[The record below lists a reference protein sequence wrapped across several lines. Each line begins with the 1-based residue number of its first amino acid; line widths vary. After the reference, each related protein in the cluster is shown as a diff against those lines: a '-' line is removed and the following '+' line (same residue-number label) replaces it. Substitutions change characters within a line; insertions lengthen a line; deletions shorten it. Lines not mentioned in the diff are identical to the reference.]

1 MIVKQPTFVDERL
14 FSLFYCRLVVGEM
27 GCGTSTSSATAP
39 AARPGSHDSDKA
51 RKQSVFEANIPII
64 PLTKGSA
71 VQFQPPPNTRII
83 FIFGGYII
91 TPSDKLID

>member
-1 MIVKQPTFVDERL
+1 
-14 FSLFYCRLVVGEM
+14 M
-27 GCGTSTSSATAP
+27 GCGSSTPSATAP
-39 AARPGSHDSDKA
+39 AARKDSHDKEE

-83 FIFGGYII
+83 FIFGG
-91 TPSDKLID
+91 